1 MHFAR
6 TTAWALA
13 LLLTG
18 GCNTSQH
25 ATLYRE
31 GEKQIKVTILSKT
44 GDGIPVTDERELPSG
59 TRVSILDDTTSQS
72 TVKIFFEEGEYEGK
86 EATVPRDAIR
96 RTK

>member
-13 LLLTG
+13 LLLTA

-31 GEKQIKVTILSKT
+31 GEKQIKVTVLSKT

-59 TRVSILDDTTSQS
+59 VEQARFGATRLEV
-72 TVKIFFEEGEYEGK
+72 GEYLHAFILRSGG
-86 EATVPRDAIR
+86 ARTVGGE
-96 RTK
+96 TGQ